1 MNPAG
6 LRMWDWLKK
15 GRSDI
20 PLTEDPSFYRR
31 IVEEVEVSLLFIDP
45 EGRIVYANPRA
56 KKFMGKEI
64 VGRTVEE
71 VARRAEFVDPRD
83 AEKVIE
89 SFRRRQRGEEVPPCR
104 IQVAFKGGR
113 RAWVD
118 IEGKARWRGRRF
130 EGTYIVARDVTPLV
144 EQARGSEEKRM
155 LVEAIC
161 DCTPDAIMISDKKGI
176 ISFFNRGA
184 EEIFGYKAEEVIGTE
199 VSQYFVSVDQ
209 AKEVKRALLDSPEGW
224 VKNMIVKFRHKEG
237 REVLLSLSAAL
248 LPSEGEDLK
257 ILVIGKDVTDDY
269 KRAEEIKALKEFNEY
284 VFNSL
289 GEGLNVV
296 DKDGIITQA
305 NLKMA
310 QLIGLDSPQELIGK
324 EVREFFAPESW
335 KVMEEEL
342 RRLKRGKRS
351 RYEAFL
357 ITTEGEK
364 VPVMVSGTPLME
376 GEEYKGSIAV
386 FTDIR
391 ELKAKEEEL
400 KAKVAELEKWYRLT
414 VDRELKMI
422 ELKNRIRELEEKLGM
437 REEET

>member
-1 MNPAG
+1 MNLVG
-6 LRMWDWLKK
+6 EEMWGWLKK
-15 GRSDI
+15 DRTDV
-20 PLTEDPSFYRR
+20 PLLEDPSFYQKM
-31 IVEEVEVSLLFIDP
+31 VEEMEVSLLFIDP

-64 VGRTVEE
+64 IGRKVEE
-71 VARRAEFVDPRD
+71 IVRGAEFVDPGD

-89 SFRRRQRGEEVPPCR
+89 SFRRRQKGEEVPPYK
-104 IQVAFKGGR
+104 IQIIFKGGR
-113 RAWVD
+113 RAWVS
-118 IEGKARWRGRRF
+118 IEGKARWKGRRF

-144 EQARGSEEKRM
+144 EQTRESEEKRM

-161 DCTPDAIMISDKKGI
+161 NCTPDAIMISDKKGI

-184 EEIFGYKAEEVIGTE
+184 EEIFGYRAEEVIGTE
-199 VSQYFVSVDQ
+199 VSQYFASADQ
-209 AKEVKRALLDSPEGW
+209 AKEVKRALLDSPEGRI
-224 VKNMIVKFRHKEG
+224 KNMIVKFRHKEG
-237 REVLLSLSAAL
+237 REVLLDLSAAL

-269 KRAEEIKALKEFNEY
+269 RRAEEIRALKEFNEY

-310 QLIGLDSPQELIGK
+310 QLIGLDSPQELIG
-324 EVREFFAPESW
+324 REWRDLFAPESW

-342 RRLKRGKRS
+342 RRLKRGERS

-357 ITTEGEK
+357 ITRDGEK

-400 KAKVAELEKWYRLT
+400 EAKVAELEKWYRLT

-437 REEET
+437 REEES